1 MTKKHCKKSSKI
13 THFSRKMGNLGAKTV
28 ILKKI
33 IFTNMCYC
41 KLKTHKKSQIQRL
54 KAPGNLVSVE
64 FWQKS
69 ERKKSQQIIMHLL
82 YLSLLSIFLQSA
94 TLKSS
99 VWRAESAGRLPSSR
113 VFRCGLSCTQ
123 PYDRNVQYIQMTT
136 RRKVFSSIFFSIFY
150 DGDKSFFVKQVN

>member
-1 MTKKHCKKSSKI
+1 
-13 THFSRKMGNLGAKTV
+13 
-28 ILKKI
+28 
-33 IFTNMCYC
+33 
-41 KLKTHKKSQIQRL
+41 
-54 KAPGNLVSVE
+54 
-64 FWQKS
+64 
-69 ERKKSQQIIMHLL
+69 MHLL

-150 DGDKSFFVKQVN
+150 DGDMQKLLCKIGKLIFPWFQNGTFQKAKNGKRNYPTIKINFLIARDLLLFTVLCVFEKCNFVPYIMGFLAILINRSEV